1 MSHLAIQ
8 TRELEVSRTQAKLDV
23 VIHVCK
29 PVTVTWAPETGDPQA
44 YADPLASCL
53 WWQITDPVSN
63 KVENEA

>member
-8 TRELEVSRTQAKLDV
+8 TRGLEVSRTQAKLDV
-23 VIHVCK
+23 VVHVCK
-29 PVTVTWAPETGDPQA
+29 PVTVTWASETGDPRA